1 VARTWQRVLIGFAAA
16 AVSLSVFGQAY
27 PTKPVRLVVPYA
39 PGGPGDT
46 VARILAPKLS
56 DALGQP
62 VIVETRPGGG
72 TAIGSAVVARSAPD
86 GYTLLQGTISS
97 HATNPAINPSMPYD
111 AIKDFAAIA
120 PIVSYPFVLAVNAG
134 LPARTIA
141 ELISLAKSKPGALA
155 YGSAGPGT
163 INQFAA
169 ELFKLQAGVEILHVP
184 YKGNA
189 PAFADLIAGQ
199 VQVMFE
205 VSVNALAQG
214 KAGRVRTLGIAS
226 AHRSPLAPDLP
237 TVAETLPGFEAATW
251 MGLFAPANTPPAIV
265 ERLNQEMTRV
275 VAMPDVRERIM
286 AQGGELLSSSS
297 REFANFVVAELAK
310 WSRIAKQAKI
320 AAE

>member
-1 VARTWQRVLIGFAAA
+1 MAGMGIRVLIVCAAA
-16 AVSLSVFGQAY
+16 TVSLSAFAQVY
-27 PTKPVRLVVPYA
+27 PTKSVRLVVPYA
-39 PGGPGDT
+39 AGGPGDT
-46 VARILAPKLS
+46 LARLVAPKLS

-72 TAIGSAVVARSAPD
+72 TAIGSAAVARSAPD

-134 LPARTIA
+134 ISARTVA
-141 ELISLAKSKPGALA
+141 EVISLAKVKPGALA

-169 ELFKLQAGVEILHVP
+169 ELFKLQAGVDILHVP

-205 VSVNALAQG
+205 LSMTALAQG
-214 KAGRVRTLGIAS
+214 KAGKVRAVGIAS
-226 AHRSPLAPDLP
+226 ARRSPLAPDLP

-275 VAMPDVRERIM
+275 LAMQDVRERII
-286 AQGGELLSSSS
+286 AQGGEPLSSSS
-297 REFANFVVAELAK
+297 REFTNFVAAEFEK

>member
-1 VARTWQRVLIGFAAA
+1 MARTWQRVLIGFAAV

-72 TAIGSAVVARSAPD
+72 TAIGTAVVARSAPD

-205 VSVNALAQG
+205 LTMSALAQG

-226 AHRSPLAPDLP
+226 AHRSALAPDLP

-275 VAMPDVRERIM
+275 AAMQDVRERIM
-286 AQGGELLSSSS
+286 SQGGELLSSSS
-297 REFANFVVAELAK
+297 REFANFVVAELEK
-310 WSRIAKQAKI
+310 WTRIAKQARI
-320 AAE
+320 SAQ

>member
-1 VARTWQRVLIGFAAA
+1 MGIRVLIVCAAA
-16 AVSLSVFGQAY
+16 TVSLSAFAQVY
-27 PTKPVRLVVPYA
+27 PTKSVRLVVPYA
-39 PGGPGDT
+39 AGGPGDT
-46 VARILAPKLS
+46 LARLVAPKLS

-72 TAIGSAVVARSAPD
+72 TAIGSAAVARSAPD

-134 LPARTIA
+134 ISARTVA
-141 ELISLAKSKPGALA
+141 EVISLAKVKPGALA

-169 ELFKLQAGVEILHVP
+169 ELFKLQAGVDILHVP

-205 VSVNALAQG
+205 LSMTALAQG
-214 KAGRVRTLGIAS
+214 KAGKVRAVGIAS
-226 AHRSPLAPDLP
+226 ARRSPLAPDLP

-275 VAMPDVRERIM
+275 LAMQDVRERII
-286 AQGGELLSSSS
+286 AQGGEPLSSSS
-297 REFANFVVAELAK
+297 REFTNFVAAEFEK